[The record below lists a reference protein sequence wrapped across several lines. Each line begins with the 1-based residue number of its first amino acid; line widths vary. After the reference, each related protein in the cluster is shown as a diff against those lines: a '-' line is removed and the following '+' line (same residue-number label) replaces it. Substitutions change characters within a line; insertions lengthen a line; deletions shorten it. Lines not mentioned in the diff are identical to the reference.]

1 MAAMTEVE
9 AKKALQ
15 TEVMAVKQKWGDAIK
30 LSKTKDGPT
39 APLPISL
46 QRTIQAPEDASAYD
60 VAEYKVKLWLDSLD
74 VSGEPLVRV
83 EIDPADLVP
92 SLASKMEERVGAQWR
107 SELKARG
114 LGKGWLLE
122 KMFSWCESKFV
133 ELLNLEPACLDM
145 YMGDDANGMTIRRF
159 ALVEKV
165 NEAEAAAAAAAA
177 AVAAAEEEEGESEGE
192 DEDPAVR
199 KERERLERIRIKA
212 EEEADRV
219 WREARRKE
227 FEELGE
233 DQRPKPM
240 AGKQQI
246 VTRKE
251 KQGHRTAKTG
261 SKANKPS
268 EESKQKAIKS
278 KKSGLIH

>member
-145 YMGDDANGMTIRRF
+145 YMGDDAMIHYVLNYIIKRLLKYHDAKSRTFFFPRPAPLRMPWRRGFRQPPRNTGLGSINPHIRSL
-159 ALVEKV
+159 AT
-165 NEAEAAAAAAAA
+165 
-177 AVAAAEEEEGESEGE
+177 ESS
-192 DEDPAVR
+192 
-199 KERERLERIRIKA
+199 K
-212 EEEADRV
+212 
-219 WREARRKE
+219 
-227 FEELGE
+227 
-233 DQRPKPM
+233 PKQP
-240 AGKQQI
+240 
-246 VTRKE
+246 
-251 KQGHRTAKTG
+251 KTCQDN
-261 SKANKPS
+261 AFFLPV
-268 EESKQKAIKS
+268 
-278 KKSGLIH
+278 HT

>member
-1 MAAMTEVE
+1 MADE

-15 TEVMAVKQKWGDAIK
+15 VEVMAVKQKWGDEIK

-46 QRTIQAPEDASAYD
+46 QRTIPVPDDASAYD
-60 VAEYKVKLWLDSLD
+60 VSEYKVKLWLDSLD

-83 EIDPADLVP
+83 EVDPTDLVP
-92 SLASKMEERVGAQWR
+92 TLARKMEERVGAQWR

-133 ELLNLEPACLDM
+133 ELLNLDPACLDM
-145 YMGDDANGMTIRRF
+145 YMGVDVNGMTIRRF
-159 ALVEKV
+159 AIVEKV
-165 NEAEAAAAAAAA
+165 DEREAAAAAAALA
-177 AVAAAEEEEGESEGE
+177 AAAAAAEERQSEDE
-192 DEDPAVR
+192 ASDDEDPAVR
-199 KERERLERIRIKA
+199 KERERLERIQIKA

-219 WREARRKE
+219 WREQRRKE
-227 FEELGE
+227 YESLGE
-233 DQRPKPM
+233 DARPKPM
-240 AGKQQI
+240 AGKQVI
-246 VTRKE
+246 VTNKE
-251 KQGHRTAKTG
+251 KQGKRTAKTG

-268 EESKQKAIKS
+268 EESKEKAIKS
-278 KKSGLIH
+278 KKNGLIH